1 MGMLEKLKD
10 LVAAM
15 EEEKSQKEEP
25 QEPLEEQV
33 EIPEEEPA
41 PSEPVV
47 KEEEIGELP
56 DYLECSDGESQ
67 EVATVLAQIELA
79 KVRLAELVFE
89 YERRKSAAL
98 EEISEKAEK
107 FYDKLE
113 SLRLEYGIPKEGY
126 SVQLPSSQSNK
137 VSFIKKD

>member
-15 EEEKSQKEEP
+15 EEEKSAKEEP
-25 QEPLEEQV
+25 QEVEVEQ
-33 EIPEEEPA
+33 PEEPQE
-41 PSEPVV
+41 EVHT
-47 KEEEIGELP
+47 EEEEVEELS
-56 DYLECSDGESQ
+56 DYLECSDEESQ
-67 EVATVLAQIELA
+67 EIAVVLSQIELA

-98 EEISEKAEK
+98 EDINQKAEK

>member
-15 EEEKSQKEEP
+15 EQEKSQKEEIE
-25 QEPLEEQV
+25 EPPEEV
-33 EIPEEEPA
+33 ETSQEEPA
-41 PSEPVV
+41 EDEVFV
-47 KEEEIGELP
+47 EEEEVEELP
-56 DYLECSDGESQ
+56 EYLECSDDESQ
-67 EVATVLAQIELA
+67 EVSTLLAEVKFT

-89 YERRKSAAL
+89 YERRKNRAI
-98 EEISEKAEK
+98 EEINVKAEE

-113 SLRLEYGIPKEGY
+113 SLRLEYGIPREGY

>member
-15 EEEKSQKEEP
+15 EEEKSAKEEP
-25 QEPLEEQV
+25 QEVEVEQ
-33 EIPEEEPA
+33 PEEPQE
-41 PSEPVV
+41 EVHT
-47 KEEEIGELP
+47 EEEEVEELS
-56 DYLECSDGESQ
+56 DYLECSDEESQ
-67 EVATVLAQIELA
+67 EITVVLSQIELA

-98 EEISEKAEK
+98 EDINQKAEK

>member
-15 EEEKSQKEEP
+15 EQEKSQKEEP
-25 QEPLEEQV
+25 QEP
-33 EIPEEEPA
+33 PEEEAETSQEEPA
-41 PSEPVV
+41 VDEVFV
-47 KEEEIGELP
+47 DEEEVEELP
-56 DYLECSDGESQ
+56 EYLECSDDESQ
-67 EVATVLAQIELA
+67 EVSTLLAEVKFT

-89 YERRKSAAL
+89 YERRKSRAI
-98 EEISEKAEK
+98 EEINVKAEE

-113 SLRLEYGIPKEGY
+113 SLRLEYGIPREGY

>member
-1 MGMLEKLKD
+1 MLLRGE
-10 LVAAM
+10 
-15 EEEKSQKEEP
+15 
-25 QEPLEEQV
+25 
-33 EIPEEEPA
+33 
-41 PSEPVV
+41 
-47 KEEEIGELP
+47 EEEIEELP
-56 DYLECSDGESQ
+56 DYLECSDSESQ

-89 YERRKSAAL
+89 YERRKSKAL
-98 EEISEKAEK
+98 EEINEKAEE

>member
-10 LVAAM
+10 LIAAM
-15 EEEKSQKEEP
+15 EEEKSQNEEP
-25 QEPLEEQV
+25 QDRLEEQV
-33 EIPEEEPA
+33 ETPEEEHPLGD
-41 PSEPVV
+41 PVV
-47 KEEEIGELP
+47 EEQEAEYPP
-56 DYLECSDGESQ
+56 DCLECSDEESQ
-67 EVATVLAQIELA
+67 EVATVLAEIKLA

-89 YERRKSAAL
+89 YERRKSRAL
-98 EEISEKAEK
+98 EEINEKAEK

>member
-15 EEEKSQKEEP
+15 EEEKSAKEEP
-25 QEPLEEQV
+25 QEVEVEQ
-33 EIPEEEPA
+33 PEEPQE
-41 PSEPVV
+41 EVHT
-47 KEEEIGELP
+47 EEEEVEELP
-56 DYLECSDGESQ
+56 DYLECSDEESQ
-67 EVATVLAQIELA
+67 EIAVVLSQIELA

-98 EEISEKAEK
+98 EDINQKAEK

>member
-15 EEEKSQKEEP
+15 EQEKSQKEEIE
-25 QEPLEEQV
+25 EPPEEV
-33 EIPEEEPA
+33 ETSQEEPA
-41 PSEPVV
+41 EDEVFV
-47 KEEEIGELP
+47 EEEDVEELSE
-56 DYLECSDGESQ
+56 YLECSDDESQ
-67 EVATVLAQIELA
+67 EVSTLLAEVKFT

-89 YERRKSAAL
+89 YERRKSRAI
-98 EEISEKAEK
+98 EEINVKAEE

-113 SLRLEYGIPKEGY
+113 SLRLEYGIPREGY

>member
-15 EEEKSQKEEP
+15 EEEKSAKEEP
-25 QEPLEEQV
+25 QEVEVEQ
-33 EIPEEEPA
+33 PEEPQE
-41 PSEPVV
+41 EVHT
-47 KEEEIGELP
+47 EEELS
-56 DYLECSDGESQ
+56 DYLECSDEESQ
-67 EVATVLAQIELA
+67 EIAVVLSQIELA

-98 EEISEKAEK
+98 EDINQKAEK